1 MRYKLRA
8 DLDKDT
14 MAVMDPE
21 DISKDIFRINT
32 ITDNFNNFKLI
43 RYFLIVAIV
52 ISLTLVSLGA
62 RMRLSEVSDKVQDN
76 EF

>member
-1 MRYKLRA
+1 MKYKLRSG
-8 DLDKDT
+8 LDKDT
-14 MAVMDPE
+14 MAVMDEE

-43 RYFLIVAIV
+43 RFFIITAIV
-52 ISLTLVSLGA
+52 ISLILVGLGA
-62 RMRLSEVSDKVQDN
+62 RMRLEEVSDKVTHN

>member
-14 MAVMDPE
+14 MEVMDPE

>member
-1 MRYKLRA
+1 
-8 DLDKDT
+8 
-14 MAVMDPE
+14 MAVMDDE
-21 DISKDIFRINT
+21 DITKDIFRINT

-52 ISLTLVSLGA
+52 ISLTLVGLGA
-62 RMRLSEVSDKVQDN
+62 RMRLSEVSDKVKKN